1 MPGVAAATSGG
12 NVETGDAV
20 SPALHLA
27 VDTCTSG
34 PCGEKRQSSSV
45 TMAVPISES
54 AAAVPHYGDLLG
66 KGPCRESEKVYKEV
80 KLLYKR
86 LKSLCSPTD
95 NPPDVTLED
104 CILLSD
110 NPPSGW
116 STSREEWLGES
127 GRDAARAVESLQQTA
142 GI

>member
-1 MPGVAAATSGG
+1 
-12 NVETGDAV
+12 
-20 SPALHLA
+20 
-27 VDTCTSG
+27 
-34 PCGEKRQSSSV
+34 
-45 TMAVPISES
+45 MAVPISES

-110 NPPSGW
+110 NPP
-116 STSREEWLGES
+116 L
-127 GRDAARAVESLQQTA
+127 A
-142 GI
+142 GIPPGRSGSERVEETQQELWRVYNKLRASDRAAGGRAEEFHIKLVSLTKKVEIFFVNQKRQDLQS